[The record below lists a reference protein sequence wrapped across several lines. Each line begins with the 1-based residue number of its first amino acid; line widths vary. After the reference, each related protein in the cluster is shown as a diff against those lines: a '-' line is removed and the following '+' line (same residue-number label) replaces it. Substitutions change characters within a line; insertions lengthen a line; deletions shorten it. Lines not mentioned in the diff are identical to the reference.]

1 MKICLKN
8 IGKLYLIT
16 EKPNM
21 HYLRGKD
28 MKNPFYLENAWLIIE
43 EDKILDYGFM
53 HDPFT
58 QEVNEIIDC
67 NQGIV
72 LPGFVD
78 SHTHTLFAGT
88 RDHELIMKL
97 KGFTYEEIT

>member
-58 QEVNEIIDC
+58 Q
-67 NQGIV
+67 
-72 LPGFVD
+72 
-78 SHTHTLFAGT
+78 
-88 RDHELIMKL
+88 
-97 KGFTYEEIT
+97 